1 MLQDKCASVTMEEGY
16 MRMHIEYTDP
26 SSRSVICD
34 EIAVVE
40 NEMDVHP
47 EVIHRRISSNSGTF
61 SIEFSGGEYICQR
74 TSGEFIEAVLKRLNI
89 KECDYS

>member
-1 MLQDKCASVTMEEGY
+1 MLHDKCATVKMEEGY

-34 EIAVVE
+34 EIGVVE
-40 NEMDVHP
+40 KEMDVYP
-47 EVIHRRISSNSGTF
+47 EVLHRRVSTDSGTF
-61 SIEFSGGEYICQR
+61 SIEFSGAEYICQR
-74 TSGEFIEAVLKRLNI
+74 TSGEFIEAVLKKLNI